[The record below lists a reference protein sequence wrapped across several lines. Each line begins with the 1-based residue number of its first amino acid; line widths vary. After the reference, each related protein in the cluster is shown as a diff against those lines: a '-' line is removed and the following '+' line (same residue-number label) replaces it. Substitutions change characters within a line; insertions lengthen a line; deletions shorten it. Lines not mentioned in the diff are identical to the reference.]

1 MKETIYWLFGGL
13 ELGTIVCYATTFS
26 LLYIKR
32 YQEKKVYEI
41 SMGAALMGELDKC
54 KIQPLKI
61 RPLWLI

>member
-1 MKETIYWLFGGL
+1 MFGGL

-41 SMGAALMGELDKC
+41 SIGVGLMVELDKC

-61 RPLWLI
+61 RPL